1 MPLINDANDFGV
13 DVYVDVVGKD
23 NINVEIG
30 ADGSKKDVNVKIEE
44 PQGASVTADVLGR
57 KNANVS
63 LTADDTT
70 LSAYTNLSGAEP
82 QYFRDHVLNMNN
94 PHQTTAEQVK
104 AVPLELG
111 GFARIDPTANT
122 KGFRQQAFVY
132 VNKGNQGFRMSLQ
145 EIKDLNTK
153 IVDAKSHKSVNS
165 ADLSVGDYIYSE
177 D

>member
-30 ADGSKKDVNVKIEE
+30 
-44 PQGASVTADVLGR
+44 
-57 KNANVS
+57 
-63 LTADDTT
+63 ADDTT

-104 AVPLELG
+104 AVPLELD

-165 ADLSVGDYIYSE
+165 AELSVGDYIYSE

>member
-1 MPLINDANDFGV
+1 MPLINNAND
-13 DVYVDVVGKD
+13 
-23 NINVEIG
+23 IG
-30 ADGSKKDVNVKIEE
+30 IEVSADTAGIE
-44 PQGASVTADVLGR
+44 
-57 KNANVS
+57 NANVGVEANGEQENIS
-63 LTADDTT
+63 VSVYEQPSVGVTVDTFGEKSASVSVQPNSAT
-70 LSAYTNLSGAEP
+70 LSADTNVGGAEP

-104 AVPLELG
+104 AVPLELD

>member
-44 PQGASVTADVLGR
+44 PH
-57 KNANVS
+57 
-63 LTADDTT
+63 
-70 LSAYTNLSGAEP
+70 
-82 QYFRDHVLNMNN
+82 FRDHVLNMNN

-104 AVPLELG
+104 AVPLELD

>member
-30 ADGSKKDVNVKIEE
+30 ADGSKKDVNVKIED

-63 LTADDTT
+63 LAADDTT

-104 AVPLELG
+104 AVPLELD
-111 GFARIDPTANT
+111 GFVRIDPTANT

-153 IVDAKSHKSVNS
+153 IVDIKSHKSVNS
-165 ADLSVGDYIYSE
+165 AELSVGDYIYSE